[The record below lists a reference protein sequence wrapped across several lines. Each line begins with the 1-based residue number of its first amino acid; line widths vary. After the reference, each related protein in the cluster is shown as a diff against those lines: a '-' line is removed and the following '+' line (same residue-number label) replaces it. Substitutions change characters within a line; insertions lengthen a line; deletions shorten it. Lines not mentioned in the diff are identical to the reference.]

1 MKKRCPA
8 ALGAVLALSALMSG
22 CGGSS
27 DSTAATPTTT
37 FMYTSD
43 SHYGIKRGAAF
54 SGYSNAAQVNG
65 ALVGVMN
72 TIPTLTLPVDGGV
85 NSGKVISSIDFN
97 VNTGDIANRAEGTKP
112 TANVVSAT
120 LWDQFSKDY
129 LNTLDVKKA
138 DGTKAPLYLV
148 PGNHDVSN
156 VVGYYK
162 GNMNWS
168 TGNTTSLDD
177 TSYIKIYNAMM
188 NPATPLSKGSVTGAD
203 YATTAANYSS
213 KRMVTSR
220 LVNGVLYVFAGMWPD
235 ATNRALIDIEIAK
248 APNNPVVLF
257 THDQP
262 DIETKH
268 LLNPSAT
275 NTGNNAINGTDKFEN
290 LVNEA
295 PDSASISGTSVNAQ
309 TNMTTWLAAKK
320 NIVAYFHG
328 NDNYQQSYVYTG
340 QPAGTI
346 SLPVFRVD
354 SPMKGA
360 VTGNDAADGKGNY
373 DKLSFQV
380 VSVNPSSKLMT
391 VREYL
396 WKLKS
401 WGTST
406 TTISIAPRTK

>member
-1 MKKRCPA
+1 
-8 ALGAVLALSALMSG
+8 
-22 CGGSS
+22 
-27 DSTAATPTTT
+27 
-37 FMYTSD
+37 
-43 SHYGIKRGAAF
+43 
-54 SGYSNAAQVNG
+54 
-65 ALVGVMN
+65 
-72 TIPTLTLPVDGGV
+72 
-85 NSGKVISSIDFN
+85 
-97 VNTGDIANRAEGTKP
+97 
-112 TANVVSAT
+112 
-120 LWDQFSKDY
+120 
-129 LNTLDVKKA
+129 
-138 DGTKAPLYLV
+138 
-148 PGNHDVSN
+148 
-156 VVGYYK
+156 
-162 GNMNWS
+162 
-168 TGNTTSLDD
+168 
-177 TSYIKIYNAMM
+177 
-188 NPATPLSKGSVTGAD
+188 
-203 YATTAANYSS
+203 
-213 KRMVTSR
+213 
-220 LVNGVLYVFAGMWPD
+220 
-235 ATNRALIDIEIAK
+235 
-248 APNNPVVLF
+248 VVLF

-360 VTGNDAADGKGNY
+360 VTGNDAADGKGDY

-380 VSVNPSSKLMT
+380 VSVNPSSKLLT

-396 WKLKS
+396 WKLKA
-401 WGTST
+401 WGTSS